1 MVIDWTAQLAPFLWV
16 TVTLLVVS
24 VSAIV
29 ADIDYEKTEL
39 HVIDRLL
46 LIATAAV
53 LAVVLVVLVATR
65 YDVAASAIAPN
76 SLTTALRVA
85 CDVGFAWDMALAFC
99 TDANEELVAKLVA
112 NHLGTVDGG
121 GSEFGVLSRIRSL
134 YFFGRELGI
143 DVRQI

>member
-1 MVIDWTAQLAPFLWV
+1 MVLDWTAQLAPFLWV

-39 HVIDRLL
+39 RVIDRLL

-76 SLTTALRVA
+76 SLSTA
-85 CDVGFAWDMALAFC
+85 
-99 TDANEELVAKLVA
+99 T
-112 NHLGTVDGG
+112 
-121 GSEFGVLSRIRSL
+121 S
-134 YFFGRELGI
+134 
-143 DVRQI
+143 

>member
-39 HVIDRLL
+39 RVIDRLL

-53 LAVVLVVLVATR
+53 FAVVLVVLVATR
-65 YDVAASAIAPN
+65 YDVTASAIPPG
-76 SLTTALRVA
+76 SLSTA
-85 CDVGFAWDMALAFC
+85 
-99 TDANEELVAKLVA
+99 T
-112 NHLGTVDGG
+112 
-121 GSEFGVLSRIRSL
+121 S
-134 YFFGRELGI
+134 
-143 DVRQI
+143 